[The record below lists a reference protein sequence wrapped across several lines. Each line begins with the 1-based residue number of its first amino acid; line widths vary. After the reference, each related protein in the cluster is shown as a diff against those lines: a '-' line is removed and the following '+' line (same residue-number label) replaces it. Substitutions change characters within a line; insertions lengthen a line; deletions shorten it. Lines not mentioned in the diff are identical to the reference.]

1 MLHLGQQLIAGA
13 ARQLGVHRAGE
24 GERVIQPGGVEAQLV
39 GALSEGHRAAEQFAQ
54 QRGVRGRGIAQAHAA
69 RLQRR
74 AQQVAVHGQQRAQL
88 QLDDEAA
95 QRAVVPQ
102 AERIVEHPHRFAGLV
117 AMLEGQADQR
127 RGQRAVAQREVDRL
141 ARRGAG
147 QQRVAVEAEMR
158 DARAQPGAQR
168 EAGLGR
174 EAQRVGVHRQQLAQR
189 DARRRIEQRGRREA
203 AAGQHRRAVDALG
216 AQRIHQQRDLR
227 RAVDELI
234 EIGAGGQQHR
244 RRCSRRCAV

>member
-1 MLHLGQQLIAGA
+1 MEH
-13 ARQLGVHRAGE
+13 H
-24 GERVIQPGGVEAQLV
+24 
-39 GALSEGHRAAEQFAQ
+39 GHRLA
-54 QRGVRGRGIAQAHAA
+54 GRGLRRGA
-69 RLQRR
+69 R
-74 AQQVAVHGQQRAQL
+74 QQRAQL

-174 EAQRVGVHRQQLAQR
+174 QAQRVGVHRQQLAQR
-189 DARRRIEQRGRREA
+189 IAHLHA
-203 AAGQHRRAVDALG
+203 FLALLAAVAAGQQGLV
-216 AQRIHQQRDLR
+216 QRQ
-227 RAVDELI
+227 
-234 EIGAGGQQHR
+234 
-244 RRCSRRCAV
+244 